1 MADTAQFKI
10 NLPVSVRDEIQAAA
24 SRNRRS
30 MNAEIVAR
38 IANSTPEKTLRDDFA
53 MAALQGLLVRS
64 SPQSLL
70 DVSKEYNI
78 NPSEALAIMAYEHA
92 DAMLDARGGDRD

>member
-1 MADTAQFKI
+1 MSEVRITLRLTDD
-10 NLPVSVRDEIQAAA
+10 VRDQIAAA
-24 SRNRRS
+24 ATANGRS

-38 IANSTPEKTLRDDFA
+38 IANSAPEKTLRDEFA
-53 MAALQGLLVRS
+53 TAALQGLLVRS

-92 DAMLDARGGDRD
+92 DAMIRARGGDRD